1 MSDNRLITCEQLDE
15 RLSDWLEHDVDA
27 AVREALDRHVAG
39 CARCATLV
47 ADLASIR
54 REAASL
60 PELVPSRDLWPD
72 IEARIQAPVI
82 TLDRPRSGTRSAGA
96 LWAGRSTW
104 WMGAAAA
111 GLVAVTAGVTYLVM
125 SGDTPEPI
133 IAAAGP
139 VVIRTPDATQPEQ
152 STEPSG
158 PLASET
164 PRSSARVPPEQG
176 EARLSAGSPTTTDIT
191 KGAEYS
197 RDVAQLRAIVTQRR
211 AELDSTT
218 IAVLEKNLELID
230 RAIAESRAALQRD
243 PASEFLADQLAR
255 AMTKKVAILRT
266 AALLPARS

>member
-1 MSDNRLITCEQLDE
+1 MSDNHMITCEQLDE
-15 RLSDWLEHDVDA
+15 RLSDWLDHDLDA
-27 AVREALDRHVAG
+27 GTRAMLERHVAD
-39 CARCATLV
+39 CARCAGLV

-54 REAASL
+54 RDAASL
-60 PELVPSRDLWPD
+60 PELTPSRDLWPA

-82 TLDRPRSGTRSAGA
+82 ALDRPRASRSA
-96 LWAGRSTW
+96 LRSGW

-111 GLVAVTAGVTYLVM
+111 GLVAVTAGLTYLVTVP
-125 SGDTPEPI
+125 DTPEPTM
-133 IAAAGP
+133 AAADP
-139 VVIRTPDATQPEQ
+139 TVVPTPDTIQPESPAQ
-152 STEPSG
+152 PGATT
-158 PLASET
+158 LASER
-164 PRSSARVPPEQG
+164 PRSNAQRAARPAG
-176 EARLSAGSPTTTDIT
+176 SSAGPDVSE
-191 KGAEYS
+191 GSEYS

-211 AELDSTT
+211 ADFDSAT

>member
-1 MSDNRLITCEQLDE
+1 MSDNRLITCELLDE

-27 AVREALDRHVAG
+27 GTRIALERHAAG
-39 CARCATLV
+39 CARCAALV

-60 PELVPSRDLWPD
+60 PELVPSRDLWPE
-72 IEARIQAPVI
+72 IEARIEAPVI
-82 TLDRPRSGTRSAGA
+82 TLDRARAPRSAGA
-96 LWAGRSTW
+96 LWAGRRGW
-104 WMGAAAA
+104 WLGAAAA
-111 GLVAVTAGVTYLVM
+111 GLVAVTASVTYLATMRV
-125 SGDTPEPI
+125 GPEPT
-133 IAAAGP
+133 IAAADP
-139 VVIRTPDATQPEQ
+139 AVVRTPDTTQPEEM
-152 STEPSG
+152 TDPEAM
-158 PLASET
+158 LASET
-164 PRSSARVPPEQG
+164 PRDNARVPSGQG
-176 EARLSAGSPTTTDIT
+176 GARQSRPASTPSDVTEAS
-191 KGAEYS
+191 EYS

-211 AELDSTT
+211 ADLDSTT

>member
-1 MSDNRLITCEQLDE
+1 MTDNQLITCEQLDE

-27 AVREALDRHVAG
+27 GTRAALERHAAG
-39 CARCATLV
+39 CARCGTLV
-47 ADLASIR
+47 ADLTSIR

-60 PELVPSRDLWPD
+60 PALVPSRDLWPE

-82 TLDRPRSGTRSAGA
+82 TLERSRSVTHSAGA
-96 LWAGRSTW
+96 PWAGRSKW
-104 WMGAAAA
+104 WLGAAAA
-111 GLVAVTAGVTYLVM
+111 GLVAVTAGVTYYATRVGPEATM
-125 SGDTPEPI
+125 AVAEPAVARVPDT
-133 IAAAGP
+133 
-139 VVIRTPDATQPEQ
+139 TQPEQ
-152 STEPSG
+152 STEPSAT
-158 PLASET
+158 LASET
-164 PRSSARVPPEQG
+164 QRSSARARSGQG
-176 EARLSAGSPTTTDIT
+176 GARQSGPARTPSDVTEGS
-191 KGAEYS
+191 EYS

-211 AELDSTT
+211 SDLDSST

>member
-1 MSDNRLITCEQLDE
+1 MTDNRLITCEQLDE
-15 RLSDWLEHDVDA
+15 RLSDWLEHDADDGMRA
-27 AVREALDRHVAG
+27 ALERHAAG
-39 CARCATLV
+39 CARCGALV

-60 PELVPSRDLWPD
+60 PVLVPSRDLWPE

-82 TLDRPRSGTRSAGA
+82 SLETPRAALPGGHARRSH
-96 LWAGRSTW
+96 STW

-111 GLVAVTAGVTYLVM
+111 GLVAVTAGVTYYATTRV
-125 SGDTPEPI
+125 TPDPTM
-133 IAAAGP
+133 AAAAP
-139 VVIRTPDATQPEQ
+139 TVVRTPDTTQPEQ
-152 STEPSG
+152 VTEPSAAL
-158 PLASET
+158 PSE
-164 PRSSARVPPEQG
+164 PRALPNERSRP
-176 EARLSAGSPTTTDIT
+176 SAGSLTRSDVTE
-191 KGAEYS
+191 GSEYA

-211 AELDSTT
+211 SDLDSST

-230 RAIAESRAALQRD
+230 RAIAESRAALQRN

>member
-1 MSDNRLITCEQLDE
+1 MTDNQLITCEQLDE
-15 RLSDWLEHDVDA
+15 RLSDWLERDVDA
-27 AVREALDRHVAG
+27 GTRAALERHAAG
-39 CARCATLV
+39 CARCGTLV

-60 PELVPSRDLWPD
+60 PALVPSRDLWPE

-82 TLDRPRSGTRSAGA
+82 MLDRSRAARSA
-96 LWAGRSTW
+96 LRSRW
-104 WMGAAAA
+104 WLGAAAA
-111 GLVAVTAGVTYLVM
+111 GLVAVTASVTYYATTRV
-125 SGDTPEPI
+125 DPEPTT
-133 IAAAGP
+133 AAANP
-139 VVIRTPDATQPEQ
+139 AVVRTPDTTQPEQ
-152 STEPSG
+152 TSEPTVEVASG
-158 PLASET
+158 PE
-164 PRSSARVPPEQG
+164 RSTAQRAARPF
-176 EARLSAGSPTTTDIT
+176 AGSPTPSDVTQ
-191 KGAEYS
+191 GAEYS

-211 AELDSTT
+211 SDLDSST

>member
-1 MSDNRLITCEQLDE
+1 MTDNQLITCEQLDE
-15 RLSDWLEHDVDA
+15 RLSDWLEHDLDVGTRA
-27 AVREALDRHVAG
+27 ALEQHAAG
-39 CARCATLV
+39 CARCGALV

-60 PELVPSRDLWPD
+60 PPLAPSRDLWPE

-82 TLDRPRSGTRSAGA
+82 TLERSRPVTRPAGA
-96 LWAGRSTW
+96 LWAGRGAW

-111 GLVAVTAGVTYLVM
+111 GLVAVTASVTYYVTTQDR
-125 SGDTPEPI
+125 SEPT
-133 IAAAGP
+133 IAVAGP
-139 VVIRTPDATQPEQ
+139 AVVRTPDTAQPEQ
-152 STEPSG
+152 VTEPAAT
-158 PLASET
+158 LASDT
-164 PRSSARVPPEQG
+164 QRSSPERG
-176 EARLSAGSPTTTDIT
+176 TRPSAGSPTPSDIT
-191 KGAEYS
+191 EGSEYS

-211 AELDSTT
+211 ADLDSST